1 MKLTK
6 VTIEKYKSF
15 ETAQSFEVDPAITI
29 LVGKNESGKTAT
41 LEALAKTN
49 YFSQDETFK
58 FNETHDYPRKDRSKY
73 KKSGMTEP
81 AVIAT
86 YAISDEE
93 AEIIEGELGVGVLID
108 REFSIT
114 TKYDNTRSISMPA
127 IKVKACLKHFCENR
141 GAKLEILGLGENP
154 TKDDIQKKLLFF
166 KEKSGGT
173 GADAEKN
180 DKSISRHIDVLNDI
194 KALFVDLN
202 WQDWLG
208 AHIWVNY
215 LKGWLPKFM
224 YFSEYYALPSRIDI
238 SYLLSNSPRNEG
250 EKTAKALLKLAG
262 IELNELVVANDFEN
276 FVAELESTS
285 SEITQYIFNYWT
297 NNTGLRVQFQ
307 VEPYPQDKFLNVRV
321 WSDKYHM
328 SLPLSNRSKGFNWFF
343 SFVVWFSGIKDNKD
357 NNYILLLDEPGLNL
371 HAAAQ
376 ADLLNFFED
385 LCVNYQVIYTTHSP
399 FMVPSDKLQRVR
411 TIYEGKNGSEISD
424 AIQER
429 DPDTLF
435 PLQAA
440 LGYDIA
446 QNLFISKKNLLVEGP
461 SDLIY
466 LTMMSSI
473 LDAVGREGM
482 NDDITIVPVGG
493 LDKVTSFISL
503 LRGQKLRLVCLLDSF
518 SDQKGK
524 RRLDDLI
531 VSKIIAEKDILFF
544 DRFTDI
550 EGDVAD
556 LEDLFEKSEYLKFFN
571 TAFGEKDAINEVPD
585 DTKPII
591 PQLNKILGKPRFN
604 HYRPATS
611 ANALGLT
618 AKDFSEDTL
627 KRFEKVFKEVNNRF
641 SKGGKD

>member
-1 MKLTK
+1 M
-6 VTIEKYKSF
+6 
-15 ETAQSFEVDPAITI
+15 
-29 LVGKNESGKTAT
+29 
-41 LEALAKTN
+41 
-49 YFSQDETFK
+49 
-58 FNETHDYPRKDRSKY
+58 
-73 KKSGMTEP
+73 
-81 AVIAT
+81 
-86 YAISDEE
+86 
-93 AEIIEGELGVGVLID
+93 
-108 REFSIT
+108 
-114 TKYDNTRSISMPA
+114 
-127 IKVKACLKHFCENR
+127 
-141 GAKLEILGLGENP
+141 
-154 TKDDIQKKLLFF
+154 
-166 KEKSGGT
+166 
-173 GADAEKN
+173 
-180 DKSISRHIDVLNDI
+180 
-194 KALFVDLN
+194 
-202 WQDWLG
+202 
-208 AHIWVNY
+208 
-215 LKGWLPKFM
+215 
-224 YFSEYYALPSRIDI
+224 
-238 SYLLSNSPRNEG
+238 
-250 EKTAKALLKLAG
+250 
-262 IELNELVVANDFEN
+262 
-276 FVAELESTS
+276 
-285 SEITQYIFNYWT
+285 
-297 NNTGLRVQFQ
+297 
-307 VEPYPQDKFLNVRV
+307 
-321 WSDKYHM
+321 
-328 SLPLSNRSKGFNWFF
+328 
-343 SFVVWFSGIKDNKD
+343 
-357 NNYILLLDEPGLNL
+357 
-371 HAAAQ
+371 
-376 ADLLNFFED
+376 
-385 LCVNYQVIYTTHSP
+385 
-399 FMVPSDKLQRVR
+399 
-411 TIYEGKNGSEISD
+411 
-424 AIQER
+424 
-429 DPDTLF
+429 F